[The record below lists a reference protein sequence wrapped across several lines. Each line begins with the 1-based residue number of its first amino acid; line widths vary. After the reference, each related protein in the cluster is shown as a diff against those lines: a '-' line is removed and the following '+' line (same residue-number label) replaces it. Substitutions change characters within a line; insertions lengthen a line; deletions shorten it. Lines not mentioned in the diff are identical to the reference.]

1 MLNRYPAWKN
11 LLIIAVMVFG
21 FYYAMPNLYAPDPAL
36 QIGGASGSQAIT
48 QEVLERAE
56 RALERESIG
65 FFGEELQ
72 EGGKTALLR
81 LRDREAQLRAQAL
94 VAREL
99 GDDFIVALNLAPTT
113 PDWLADGGAQPMK
126 LGLDLSGGVH
136 FKLEV
141 DVEAA
146 TQRRIEMVES
156 GIKRGLRDER
166 IRGMVALDGTQVV
179 LRFRDEAS
187 REAARRVVYELYPEL
202 FLDRV
207 DEESS
212 WLLYAK
218 LTEQTIAEVVD
229 YAVSQNLPTI
239 RNRVNE
245 LGVSEPLVQRQGS
258 NRIVVELP
266 GIQDTAEAKRILG
279 KVANLEF
286 RLVAET
292 NAPVT
297 DKQKFEYRGEGRAG
311 LTEWLER
318 DVIISGE
325 RVSGANASFD
335 QNGQPN
341 VLISLDSEGG
351 MLMSRATRNNIKRR
365 MGVLF
370 IERKY
375 RTRYQLNDDGVEVA
389 TRIPYD
395 EKKLLTAPVIQSAL
409 GAQFQITGL
418 DSPGEA
424 SELALMLRA
433 GALAAPI
440 NFVEE
445 RTVGPSMGAENIALG
460 VKSVQIGL
468 GLVVLFMVLYYRVFG
483 VAAVVALS
491 VNLVLLV
498 ALMSLLGATLTLPG
512 IAGIVLTVGMAVDA
526 NVLIFARIREELA
539 NRMSPQMAI
548 HSGFERAVATIL
560 DANITTL
567 IVAVI
572 LYAVGTGPIK
582 GFAVT
587 LSLGILTSM
596 FTAILGTRA
605 LINVIHGGR
614 RVDRLSIG
622 RLPKPVDGLVVD
634 RQATGE
640 SPHECSTVYEMAHVC
655 GAVLSIG
662 YGRSIGKPVHSAA

>member
-1 MLNRYPAWKN
+1 MLNRYPLWKY
-11 LLIIAVMVFG
+11 LLILSVVVFG
-21 FYYAMPNLYAPDPAL
+21 FYYAAPNLYTPDAAL
-36 QIGGASGSQAIT
+36 QIAGTSSMQTIDD
-48 QEVLERAE
+48 EILKRAE
-56 RALERESIG
+56 NALDDAGIVY
-65 FFGEELQ
+65 FGEELQ
-72 EGGKTALLR
+72 GEGKSALIR
-81 LRDREAQLRAQAL
+81 LADRDAQLRAQTLLNRA
-94 VAREL
+94 L
-99 GDDFIVALNLAPTT
+99 GDNFIVALNLAPTT
-113 PDWLADGGAQPMK
+113 PQWLARGGAKPMK

-141 DVEAA
+141 DVKAA
-146 TQRRIEMVES
+146 TDRKLEMYENGV
-156 GIKRGLRDER
+156 KRVLREGR
-166 IRGMVALDGTQVV
+166 IRGLVSRDGNKVA

-187 REAARRVVYELYPEL
+187 REDARRSVAELYPEL
-202 FLDRV
+202 LLDRV
-207 DEESS
+207 DETDS
-212 WLLYAK
+212 WNLFAEVS
-218 LTEQTIAEVVD
+218 EQTIAEVVD
-229 YAVSQNLPTI
+229 YAVSQNLTTL

-286 RLVAET
+286 RLVADSS
-292 NAPVT
+292 APIT
-297 DKQKFEYRGEGRAG
+297 EKQRFDYRSEDRNGA
-311 LTEWLER
+311 TEWLER
-318 DVIISGE
+318 DIIIAGE

-341 VLISLDSEGG
+341 VQISLDSEGG
-351 MLMSRATRNNIKRR
+351 MLMSRATRSNIKRR

-375 RTRYQLNDDGVEVA
+375 RTRYEIDESGNEV
-389 TRIPYD
+389 TIRVPYD

-440 NFVEE
+440 TFVEE
-445 RTVGPSMGAENIALG
+445 RTVGPSLGAENIALG

-468 GLVVLFMVLYYRVFG
+468 ALVVLFMVVYYRVFG
-483 VAAVVALS
+483 VAAVAALS
-491 VNLVLLV
+491 VNLVLLISV
-498 ALMSLLGATLTLPG
+498 MSLLGATLTLPG

-526 NVLIFARIREELA
+526 NVLIFSRIREELA
-539 NRMSPQMAI
+539 ARMSPQMAI
-548 HSGFERAVATIL
+548 HAGFERAVSTIF

-587 LSLGILTSM
+587 LSVGILTSM
-596 FTAILGTRA
+596 FTAIMGTRA
-605 LINVIHGGR
+605 LINLIYGSR
-614 RVDRLSIG
+614 RVDTLSIG
-622 RLPKPVDGLVVD
+622 PIPYRESDG
-634 RQATGE
+634 AN
-640 SPHECSTVYEMAHVC
+640 A
-655 GAVLSIG
+655 
-662 YGRSIGKPVHSAA
+662 

>member
-1 MLNRYPAWKN
+1 MRASE
-11 LLIIAVMVFG
+11 
-21 FYYAMPNLYAPDPAL
+21 AL
-36 QIGGASGSQAIT
+36 QAADIAY
-48 QEVLERAE
+48 
-56 RALERESIG
+56 
-65 FFGEELQ
+65 FGEKIEPS
-72 EGGKTALLR
+72 GKTALIRLLR
-81 LRDREAQLRAQAL
+81 RDDQLRAQAIL
-94 VAREL
+94 GREL
-99 GDDFIVALNLAPTT
+99 GDAYIVALNLAPTT
-113 PDWLADGGAQPMK
+113 PEWLKRGGAQPMK

-141 DVEAA
+141 DVAA
-146 TQRRIEMVES
+146 AKERRLETYES
-156 GIKRGLRDER
+156 GIKRGLREAR
-166 IRGMVALDGTQVV
+166 IRGLVRLQGQRVGMSFLSEAV
-179 LRFRDEAS
+179 LED
-187 REAARRVVYELYPEL
+187 ARKITAELYPEL
-202 FLDRV
+202 LLDRV
-207 DEESS
+207 DGVYKWELFAEVTD
-212 WLLYAK
+212 ATMK
-218 LTEQTIAEVVD
+218 EVVD
-229 YAVSQNLPTI
+229 YAVDQNLTTI

-245 LGVSEPLVQRQGS
+245 LGVSEPLVQKQGS
-258 NRIVVELP
+258 NSIVVELP

-297 DKQKFEYRGEGRAG
+297 ERQRFEYRSDAREGM
-311 LTEWLER
+311 TEWLER
-318 DVIISGE
+318 ELIITGE
-325 RVSGANASFD
+325 RVSNAAAGFD
-335 QNGQPN
+335 QNNQPN
-341 VLISLDSEGG
+341 VSITLDGEGG
-351 MLMSRATRNNIKRR
+351 MLMSRATRSNIKRR

-375 RTRYQLNDDGVEVA
+375 RTRYEEDENGEEVVV
-389 TRIPYD
+389 RVPYD

-409 GAQFQITGL
+409 GASFQITGL

-440 NFVEE
+440 TFVEE
-445 RTVGPSMGAENIALG
+445 RTVGPSLGAENIALG

-468 GLVVLFMVLYYRVFG
+468 ALVVIFMILYYRVFG
-483 VAAVVALS
+483 IAAVVALTT
-491 VNLVLLV
+491 NLVLLL
-498 ALMSLLGATLTLPG
+498 AFMSLLGATLTLPG

-539 NRMSPQMAI
+539 RRMSPQMAI
-548 HSGFERAVATIL
+548 DAGFERAVATIL

-605 LINVIHGGR
+605 LVNLIYGGR
-614 RVDRLSIG
+614 RVDSLSIG
-622 RLPKPVDGLVVD
+622 PLPKRDAEEA
-634 RQATGE
+634 QA
-640 SPHECSTVYEMAHVC
+640 
-655 GAVLSIG
+655 
-662 YGRSIGKPVHSAA
+662 